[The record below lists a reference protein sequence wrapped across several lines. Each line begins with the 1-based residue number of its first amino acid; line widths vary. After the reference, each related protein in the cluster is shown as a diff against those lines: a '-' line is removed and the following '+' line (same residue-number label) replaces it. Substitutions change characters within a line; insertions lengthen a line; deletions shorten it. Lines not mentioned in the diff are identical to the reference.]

1 MNKIVSFLFFTLGMY
16 ASANVH
22 LPAIFADHMVL
33 QRNATVNIWGHAEP
47 NEEITLTADFLDR
60 EYKVKANSEAKFSI
74 AFPTPKEGGPYTI
87 KLKGYNEVILKD
99 VLLGEVWLMS
109 GQSNME
115 MSAAWGIQNGEE
127 EAAKAQEPNI
137 RFFKVNKSSADF
149 PQQEIVGNWSVCTPE
164 TMKQHS
170 AVGYFFAQ
178 RLHKMLDGV
187 PVAIIISAW
196 GGTAAELWTP
206 EQVFIENPD
215 LKESFQKFPPSEY
228 YPIKTAAAY
237 NAMIAPINSYKIA
250 GAAWY
255 QGETNTGNF
264 TTYEKLLT
272 KMIASWRTARQEEFP
287 FYIIQIAP
295 YSYWE
300 DSGARIRNIQRKV
313 AQNTPKSG
321 LIMTADVSTPDDI
334 HPKNKKPVGERL
346 ANLVL
351 KNEYGKHLGL
361 VNAPNPERVVFEG
374 QKAVVFLQNAEGLHF
389 KNSSSPQ
396 FELAGID
403 GKYYP
408 AKAVIKNNTIEIK
421 SAQVKQPISVR
432 YAWKNTAMPDIFN
445 QVQLPLTTFEVK

>member
-74 AFPTPKEGGPYTI
+74 AFPTSKEGGPYTI
-87 KLKGYNEVILKD
+87 KIKGYNEVILKD

-127 EAAKAQEPNI
+127 EASKAQEPNI

-215 LKESFQKFPPSEY
+215 LKESFQKFPPSKY

-272 KMIASWRTARQEEFP
+272 EMIASWRTARQEEFP

-313 AQNTPKSG
+313 AQKTPKSG
-321 LIMTADVSTPDDI
+321 LVMTSDVSTSDDI

-361 VNAPNPERVVFEG
+361 VNAPTPERVVFEG